1 VSVYRLEENTL
12 DIKIKR
18 KEKNLDLIIYLFIYY
33 LKDIEVKRESVG
45 LEPFDQV
52 EPVIFFLLKYTNTL
66 KVLLRLKLR
75 YYR

>member
-1 VSVYRLEENTL
+1 MAVYRLEDNTL

-18 KEKNLDLIIYLFIYY
+18 KEKIKIYLFIYLFIY

-52 EPVIFFLLKYTNTL
+52 EPVNFFC
-66 KVLLRLKLR
+66 
-75 YYR
+75 

>member
-52 EPVIFFLLKYTNTL
+52 EPVIFFC
-66 KVLLRLKLR
+66 
-75 YYR
+75 